1 MGIPLAVRKSLM
13 KSLDCILSG
22 VLHRMAIYLSD
33 HFVIYVTGDTDN
45 GDRIHTMGDQMRNTG
60 MPAGIRRERTD
71 TIYLLQGLIVQGSEI
86 RITAGTARFLWRF
99 PNESLI
105 CISQIPSAIPNQLR
119 NRDHI
124 QLFQ

>member
-13 KSLDCILSG
+13 KSLDRILSG
-22 VLHRMAIYLSD
+22 VLHRMAIHLSD
-33 HFVIYVTGDTDN
+33 HFVIYVTSDTDN
-45 GDRIHTMGDQMRNTG
+45 GDRIHTKGDQMRNTG

-71 TIYLLQGLIVQGSEI
+71 TIYLLHGLIVQGSEI
-86 RITAGTARFLWRF
+86 RITAGTAGLLWRL